1 MRRPKL
7 PLLKRFTDSTPRV
20 SLCSIGYKMIDLSIQ
35 HFNDLSVGFTHRIF
49 DIDQHFG
56 HARIAIDHAVSINSD
71 RCIGMLR
78 LSQRAGLG
86 QIFDLRPPVAIELVP
101 KLVRGD
107 VFVARHDWI
116 DSTEILS
123 GLSGNPA
130 TAQPASVSRSQNL
143 YPKGLTL
150 LVLNETTD
158 ACGSIVDQHKTDT
171 SKTKLPT
178 PYYSANGITLY
189 HADYRSILP
198 LLCPGSI
205 DTLITD
211 PPYATTNL
219 PWDKAVDWPFFWG
232 EADRL
237 CIRAAPLVLFSSGK
251 FTHDLIQT
259 NPKIYRYELIW
270 EKTKPVGFLS
280 ANVRPL
286 RAHENILVFARKF
299 KGSAYHPQMIKGKL
313 HSRGTGDRHTKHY
326 GHYRAVPKT
335 ESDLY
340 YPRSILRFGNGGPS
354 LHPTQKPLELME
366 WLVRTYSPRNRTI
379 LDPFAG
385 SGSTLLA
392 ARLNGR
398 KAIGI
403 ELSESYCE
411 VIAKRL
417 EERGA

>member
-130 TAQPASVSRSQNL
+130 TAQPASVSWSQIRYL
-143 YPKGLTL
+143 KGLVP
-150 LVLNETTD
+150 LVKTTD
-158 ACGSIVDQHKTDT
+158 ACGSIVTYSET
-171 SKTKLPT
+171 SNQPKPTLPR

-189 HADYRSILP
+189 HGDYRSILP
-198 LLCPGSI
+198 LLASGSI

-211 PPYATTNL
+211 PPYAITNL

-237 CIRAAPLVLFSSGK
+237 CIRAAPLVFFSSGK

-259 NPKIYRYELIW
+259 NPK
-270 EKTKPVGFLS
+270 
-280 ANVRPL
+280 
-286 RAHENILVFARKF
+286 
-299 KGSAYHPQMIKGKL
+299 
-313 HSRGTGDRHTKHY
+313 
-326 GHYRAVPKT
+326 
-335 ESDLY
+335 
-340 YPRSILRFGNGGPS
+340 
-354 LHPTQKPLELME
+354 
-366 WLVRTYSPRNRTI
+366 
-379 LDPFAG
+379 
-385 SGSTLLA
+385 
-392 ARLNGR
+392 
-398 KAIGI
+398 
-403 ELSESYCE
+403 
-411 VIAKRL
+411 
-417 EERGA
+417 